1 MLFLKK
7 KRQNPIR
14 IFFEIKKFKSDLDLE
29 KNDYYPENMDYL
41 NRKHYKNRPYFLYFS
56 FYFFIFFFS

>member
-1 MLFLKK
+1 MFILKK

-14 IFFEIKKFKSDLDLE
+14 IFFEIKKYKSDLDLE

-41 NRKHYKNRPYFLYFS
+41 NRKHYKNRPYFLYIVF
-56 FYFFIFFFS
+56 